1 MEYRRIVFIFG
12 ARYNDNIACCICRK
26 GRFNM
31 TDKITALYCRLSQDD
46 MLQGESNSITNQKAI
61 LKKYA
66 EDNGF
71 SNTVYYVD
79 DGVSGTT
86 FERDG
91 FKAMMTDV
99 EAGKVSTV
107 ITKDLSRLG
116 RDYLKTGEY
125 IEIIFPDYD
134 VRYIAINDG
143 VDTLKS
149 ENELMAFKNIFNDW
163 YARDTSKKIR
173 AVFKAKGQ
181 SGKPLSYPIYGYKRS
196 ETDKNLWVIDDETA
210 EVVRKIFRL
219 CIDGYG
225 PAQIARILTEEGIPT
240 PTAYALSQGRDNG
253 HKNVK
258 LDRWGSETIS
268 GILEKPEYCGHTV
281 NFRTHVKSYKNKK
294 RVNNPKEDWL
304 IFENTHEPIITQQE
318 FDLVQELRKN
328 KRRPTKHE
336 EVNPFSGMVYCADCG
351 KKMYLCRATSLTA
364 DQEHL
369 KCSTYSLDKDACS
382 AHFIRTI
389 VMKEIVLSGLNKLLV
404 NVRESEEEF
413 VQAAMNNSVQNQSS
427 ELSKAKKALK
437 QSEKR
442 IAELDRLFT
451 RLYED
456 NVSGKISDERFAM
469 MSAGYE
475 VEQKNLKATVA
486 GLTSFIDTAEQK
498 SADVT
503 AFIQV
508 VQKYENITE
517 LTPEIM
523 HELIEKIVVHAPDK
537 SSGHRTQE
545 IDIYY
550 RFNVAVATAVA
561 DSMKYDKKRKAA

>member
-1 MEYRRIVFIFG
+1 M
-12 ARYNDNIACCICRK
+12 K
-26 GRFNM
+26 
-31 TDKITALYCRLSQDD
+31 DKITALYCRLSQDD

-66 EDNGF
+66 DDNSFG
-71 SNTVYYVD
+71 NTVYYVD

-86 FERDG
+86 FEREG
-91 FKAMMTDV
+91 FKAMMADV
-99 EAGKVSTV
+99 VAGNVGTV

-181 SGKPLSYPIYGYKRS
+181 SGKPLSVPIYGYKKS
-196 ETDKNLWVIDDETA
+196 EADKNMWLVDDEAA
-210 EVVRKIFRL
+210 EVVRRIFKL
-219 CIDGYG
+219 CIEGYG
-225 PAQIARILTEEGIPT
+225 PAQIARVLTQEGIPT

-253 HKNVK
+253 HKNAK
-258 LDRWGSETIS
+258 LHRWGSETIAH
-268 GILEKPEYCGHTV
+268 ILEKAEYCGHTV

-294 RVNNPKEDWL
+294 RVDNPKEDWL
-304 IFENTHEPIITQQE
+304 IFENTHEAIITQQE
-318 FDLVQELRKN
+318 FDLVQELRRHKH
-328 KRRPTKHE
+328 RPTKIE
-336 EVNPFSGMVYCADCG
+336 EVNPFSGVCFCADCG
-351 KKMYLCRATSLTA
+351 RKMYLCRAKSLTA

-369 KCSTYSLDKDACS
+369 KCGTYANDKDECT

-389 VMKEIVLSGLNKLLV
+389 VLKEIVLGELNKMISFV
-404 NVRESEEEF
+404 KENEDEF
-413 VQAAMNNSVQNQSS
+413 VRSAMDNSVQKQSS
-427 ELSKAKKALK
+427 ELAKSKKKLK
-437 QSEKR
+437 EVEKR

-456 NVSGKISDERFAM
+456 NVSGKISDARFAV

-475 VEQKNLKATVA
+475 DEQKKLRATVA
-486 GLTSFIDTAEQK
+486 ELTAYIDTAEQK

-503 AFIQV
+503 AFIKA
-508 VQKYENITE
+508 VQKYEHITE
-517 LTPEIM
+517 LTPEVM
-523 HELIEKIVVHAPDK
+523 HELIEKIVIRAPDK
-537 SSGHRTQE
+537 SSGHRTQQIE
-545 IDIYY
+545 IHY
-550 RFNVAVATAVA
+550 RFDVAITTAVA

>member
-1 MEYRRIVFIFG
+1 M
-12 ARYNDNIACCICRK
+12 K
-26 GRFNM
+26 
-31 TDKITALYCRLSQDD
+31 DKITALYCRLSQDD

-66 EDNGF
+66 DDNSFG
-71 SNTVYYVD
+71 NTVYYVD

-86 FERDG
+86 FEREG
-91 FKAMMTDV
+91 FKAMMADV
-99 EAGKVSTV
+99 VAGNVGTV

-181 SGKPLSYPIYGYKRS
+181 SGKPLSVPIYGYKKS
-196 ETDKNLWVIDDETA
+196 EADKNMWLVDDEAA
-210 EVVRKIFRL
+210 EVVRRIFKL
-219 CIDGYG
+219 CIEGYG
-225 PAQIARILTEEGIPT
+225 PAQIARVLTQEGIPT
-240 PTAYALSQGRDNG
+240 PTAYALSQGWDNG
-253 HKNVK
+253 HKNAK
-258 LDRWGSETIS
+258 LHRWGSETIAH
-268 GILEKPEYCGHTV
+268 ILEKAEYCGHTV

-294 RVNNPKEDWL
+294 RVDNPKEDWL
-304 IFENTHEPIITQQE
+304 IFENTHEAIITQQE
-318 FDLVQELRKN
+318 FDLVQELRRHKH
-328 KRRPTKHE
+328 RPTKIE
-336 EVNPFSGMVYCADCG
+336 EVNPFSGVCFCADCG
-351 KKMYLCRATSLTA
+351 RKMYLCRAKSLTA

-369 KCSTYSLDKDACS
+369 KCGTYANDKDECT

-389 VMKEIVLSGLNKLLV
+389 VLKEIVLGELNKMISFV
-404 NVRESEEEF
+404 KENEDEF
-413 VQAAMNNSVQNQSS
+413 VRSAMDNSVQNQSS
-427 ELSKAKKALK
+427 ELAKSKKKLK
-437 QSEKR
+437 EVEKR

-456 NVSGKISDERFAM
+456 NVSGKISDARFAV

-475 VEQKNLKATVA
+475 DEQKKLRATVA
-486 GLTSFIDTAEQK
+486 ELTAYIDTAEQK

-503 AFIQV
+503 AFIRA
-508 VQKYENITE
+508 VQKYEHITE
-517 LTPEIM
+517 LTPEVM
-523 HELIEKIVVHAPDK
+523 HELIEKIVIRAPDK
-537 SSGHRTQE
+537 SSGHRTQQIE
-545 IDIYY
+545 IHY
-550 RFNVAVATAVA
+550 RFDVAITTAVA

>member
-1 MEYRRIVFIFG
+1 
-12 ARYNDNIACCICRK
+12 
-26 GRFNM
+26 M

-61 LKKYA
+61 LKKYT

-71 SNTVYYVD
+71 SNPVFYVD

-86 FERDG
+86 WEREG
-91 FKAMMTDV
+91 FKAMLADI
-99 EAGKVSTV
+99 EEGKVGTV

-125 IEIIFPDYD
+125 IEIIFPDHD

-181 SGKPLSYPIYGYKRS
+181 SGKHLSNPIYGYKHS
-196 ETDKNLWVIDDETA
+196 ETDKNLWVIDDEAA
-210 EVVRKIFRL
+210 EVVRKIFHL

-225 PAQIARILTEEGIPT
+225 PTQIARILTEQGIPT

-253 HKNVK
+253 HKNAK
-258 LDRWGSETIS
+258 LHRWGNETIAH
-268 GILEKPEYCGHTV
+268 ILEKAEYCGHTV

-294 RVNNPKEDWL
+294 RVDNPKEDWL
-304 IFENTHEPIITQQE
+304 IFENTHEAIITQQE

-336 EVNPFSGMVYCADCG
+336 EVNPFSGICYCADCG
-351 KKMYLCRATSLTA
+351 KKLYLCRATTMTA

-369 KCSTYSLDKDACS
+369 KCGTYAKDKNGCTI
-382 AHFIRTI
+382 HFVRTI
-389 VMKEIVLSGLNKLLV
+389 VLKEIILGELNKMV
-404 NVRESEEEF
+404 AFVKDNEDEF
-413 VQAAMNNSVQNQSS
+413 VQMAMDNSVQKQSS
-427 ELSKAKKALK
+427 ELSKSRKKLK
-437 QSEKR
+437 ESEKR

-456 NVSGKISDERFAM
+456 NVSGKISDERFSI

-475 VEQKNLKATVA
+475 DEQKKLRATVA
-486 GLTSFIDTAEQK
+486 ELTDFIETAEQK

-503 AFIQV
+503 AFISV
-508 VQKYENITE
+508 VQKYERITE

-537 SSGHRTQE
+537 SSGHRTQQ

-550 RFNVAVATAVA
+550 RFDVAVSTAVA
-561 DSMKYDKKRKAA
+561 DSMKYDKKRKVA

>member
-1 MEYRRIVFIFG
+1 M
-12 ARYNDNIACCICRK
+12 K
-26 GRFNM
+26 
-31 TDKITALYCRLSQDD
+31 DKITALYCRLSQDD

-66 EDNGF
+66 DDNSFG
-71 SNTVYYVD
+71 NTVYYVD

-86 FERDG
+86 FEREG
-91 FKAMMTDV
+91 FKAMMADV
-99 EAGKVSTV
+99 VAGNVGTV

-181 SGKPLSYPIYGYKRS
+181 SGKPLSVPIYGYKKS
-196 ETDKNLWVIDDETA
+196 EADKNMWLVDDEAA
-210 EVVRKIFRL
+210 EVVRRIFKL
-219 CIDGYG
+219 CIGGYG
-225 PAQIARILTEEGIPT
+225 PAQIARVLTQEGIPT
-240 PTAYALSQGRDNG
+240 PTAYALSQGWDNG
-253 HKNVK
+253 HKNAK
-258 LDRWGSETIS
+258 LHRWGSETIAH
-268 GILEKPEYCGHTV
+268 ILEKAEYCGHTV

-294 RVNNPKEDWL
+294 RVDNPKEDWL
-304 IFENTHEPIITQQE
+304 IFENTHEAIITQQE
-318 FDLVQELRKN
+318 FDLVQELRRHKH
-328 KRRPTKHE
+328 RPTKIE
-336 EVNPFSGMVYCADCG
+336 EVNPFSGVCFCADCG
-351 KKMYLCRATSLTA
+351 RKMYLCRAKSLTA

-369 KCSTYSLDKDACS
+369 KCGTYANDKDECT

-389 VMKEIVLSGLNKLLV
+389 VLKEIVLGELNKMISFV
-404 NVRESEEEF
+404 KENEDEF
-413 VQAAMNNSVQNQSS
+413 VRSAMDNSVQKQSS
-427 ELSKAKKALK
+427 ELAKSKKKLK
-437 QSEKR
+437 EVEKR

-456 NVSGKISDERFAM
+456 NVSGKISDARFAV

-475 VEQKNLKATVA
+475 DEQKKLRATVA
-486 GLTSFIDTAEQK
+486 ELTAYIDTAEQK

-503 AFIQV
+503 AFIRA
-508 VQKYENITE
+508 VQKYEHITE
-517 LTPEIM
+517 LTPEVM
-523 HELIEKIVVHAPDK
+523 HELIEKIVIRAPDK
-537 SSGHRTQE
+537 SSGHRTQQIE
-545 IDIYY
+545 IHY
-550 RFNVAVATAVA
+550 RFDVAITTAVA